1 MNINRVDPRRSL
13 LTDDRPPNEFSFQ
26 HDQIIL
32 NLDEPVPL
40 TMNSSFDLL
49 ERITIIIKRL
59 FEIKRADK
67 VQRDNTLSLI
77 NFLRL

>member
-1 MNINRVDPRRSL
+1 MNIYRVDPRRSS

-26 HDQIIL
+26 HDQIII

-40 TMNSSFDLL
+40 TMNSSFDILQ
-49 ERITIIIKRL
+49 RITTIIKRL

-67 VQRDNTLSLI
+67 VKRTSKSIHNFSL
-77 NFLRL
+77 L